1 MGLDVVVGVFGE
13 FEEDACTEFAEDF
26 AVVRKVL
33 STAGLPNWEEPD
45 LSEDDVVVHDMYG
58 YSGLHHLRR
67 VAAHLAASG
76 TLPGPSD
83 KDPTHDPVLKAAYA
97 SGAAHSMT
105 IKGESVDRRGAAA
118 TTPTFDHLIQHSDC
132 EGYYVPVDF
141 APVLISDDVLGGY
154 VGSSQRL
161 LEECLRVAEALGL
174 PIDIDPESDEIWN
187 LVDGSVEPT
196 AEWQRHAIASLTCL
210 QLIGAAWQ
218 SVNTR
223 AAIAFC

>member
-13 FEEDACTEFAEDF
+13 FDEDECAEFAEDF
-26 AVVRKVL
+26 AVVRREL
-33 STAGLPNWEEPD
+33 SAAGLPSWQEPRLD
-45 LSEDDVVVHDMYG
+45 EDDVVLQDMLG

-76 TLPGPSD
+76 TVPAPVEENPAD
-83 KDPTHDPVLKAAYA
+83 DPVLKAAYA
-97 SGAAHSMT
+97 GGPAHAWT
-105 IKGESVDRRGAAA
+105 VKGEFVDRRGAAA
-118 TTPTFDHLIQHSDC
+118 AEPTFDHLIQHSDC

-161 LEECLRVAEALGL
+161 LEECLRVAEALDL
-174 PIDIDPESDEIWN
+174 PIDLDPDSDEIRD
-187 LVDGSVEPT
+187 LLDGRVEPT
-196 AEWQRHAIASLTCL
+196 VEWQRHGIASLTCL
-210 QLIGAAWQ
+210 QLIEAAWH
-218 SVNTR
+218 SIDTG

>member
-13 FEEDACTEFAEDF
+13 FDEDACAEFAEDF
-26 AVVRKVL
+26 AVVRKQL
-33 STAGLPNWEEPD
+33 SAAGLPDWEEPR
-45 LSEDDVVVHDMYG
+45 LTEDDVVLHDMYG

-76 TLPGPSD
+76 AVPGSSD

-97 SGAAHSMT
+97 GGASHSMT

-118 TTPTFDHLIQHSDC
+118 TVPTFDHLIQHSDC

-141 APVLISDDVLGGY
+141 APVLLSDDVLGGY

-174 PIDIDPESDEIWN
+174 PIDIDPESNEIMD
-187 LVDGSVEPT
+187 LIAGSAEPT

-210 QLIGAAWQ
+210 QLIEAAWH
-218 SVNTR
+218 SVGTG